1 MNINRWL
8 QVCLRLV
15 AVLILLAAVLG
26 SAPQHPVRAAGTR
39 YYVRVNGGSV
49 SNTGLSW
56 NNAFKYLQQAL
67 TVANSGDEIWVAA
80 GVYYPDDG
88 GPYPSD
94 SRNATFTLEDGV
106 AIYGGFAG
114 TETLLSQRN
123 IAVNITILS
132 GDVDNNDYNGDGNFI
147 SESVSDLVGS
157 NAYHVV
163 TTSGNDRTAVLDGFL
178 ITAGKADGNTDPL
191 NKGGGIFA
199 YQSSAALRNLAFSAS
214 YAGLGGGLVGVDCP
228 DLFLTQADFVN
239 NYAVTVGGGLAL
251 INSTLT
257 LTNVMFGGNEA
268 GSSGGGMDNSN
279 SIIGMENAVFMN
291 NQAPL
296 GGGIANRFNTRLGL
310 MNGTFSSN
318 YASSGGGGV
327 YNQNSHPNL
336 TNVTFTDNRSPVG
349 GGVYNLAS
357 NPTLLFNTF
366 LNNQADFGGG
376 LSNDNSR
383 PTIQF
388 SLFDGNYALDKGGA
402 IHNLLGSNLSLVTST
417 VRNNQAAA
425 GGGMFNYLSNPA
437 LTDVDFQNNQADSAS
452 LGGGGMF
459 NYSSSPVLSRVTF
472 SENTAS
478 NAGGGMYNY
487 LGSHPKLT
495 DVTFSGNNAQNGGG
509 MRNHSGNNR
518 PELNRVTFVGNEAS
532 FGGGMSNDNSAPQL
546 SNVTF
551 SGNYASHFGGGMLNY
566 QSSPLLWNVTFY
578 QNASEDPGGGLYNS
592 NGGLP
597 FLRNVILAG
606 SVNGDCV
613 NGPGG
618 VVAGE
623 YTLVQDSGANACG
636 AVNGFGFTVGVNPK
650 LGPLASNGGFT
661 QTHALLKDSPAID
674 AVLNNNCPNEDQR
687 GVTRPQKVNCDV
699 GAVEY
704 TDPLLV
710 FLPLV
715 RK

>member
-1 MNINRWL
+1 MKINRWL
-8 QVCLRLV
+8 QVCLRLA
-15 AVLILLAAVLG
+15 AVLFLLAAVLG
-26 SAPQHPVRAAGTR
+26 SAPRHPVRAAGTR
-39 YYVRVNGGSV
+39 YYVRGNGGSV
-49 SNTGLSW
+49 SNSGLSW

-67 TVANSGDEIWVAA
+67 TVANSGDEIWVAG

-88 GPYPSD
+88 GPYPLD

-114 TETLLSQRN
+114 TETLLSQRDFT
-123 IAVNITILS
+123 VNLTILS
-132 GDVDNNDYNGDGNFI
+132 GDVDNNDFNGDGNFI
-147 SESVSDLVGS
+147 AESIADIVGS

-163 TTSGNDRTAVLDGFL
+163 TTSGNASTAILDGFV

-191 NKGGGIFA
+191 NKGGGVYA
-199 YQSSAALRNLAFSAS
+199 YQSSATLRNLAFSAS
-214 YAGLGGGLVGVDCP
+214 YAGSGGGLVGVDCP
-228 DLFLTQADFVN
+228 ALSLMKADFVN
-239 NYAVTVGGGLAL
+239 NYAVFVGGGLAL
-251 INSTLT
+251 INSALT
-257 LTNVMFGGNEA
+257 LTDVMLGGNEA

-279 SIIGMENAVFMN
+279 STISINNAIFTDN
-291 NQAPL
+291 LAPL
-296 GGGIANRFNTRLGL
+296 GGAMANRFNSRVDLV
-310 MNGTFSSN
+310 NGTFSSN
-318 YASSGGGGV
+318 YASSGGGGI
-327 YNQNSHPNL
+327 YNQNSHPTL
-336 TNVTFTDNRSPVG
+336 SNVTFTDNRSLVG
-349 GGVYNLAS
+349 GGMYNQNS

-366 LNNQADFGGG
+366 RDNQADFGGG

-383 PTIQF
+383 PVIQF
-388 SLFDGNYALDKGGA
+388 GLFEGNYASDKGGA
-402 IHNLLGSNLSLVTST
+402 IHNLNGSNLSLLTTT

-425 GGGMFNYLSNPA
+425 GGGMYNYLSNPN
-437 LTDVDFQNNQADSAS
+437 LTSVDFQNNRADSAS

-472 SENTAS
+472 SGNTAS

-495 DVTFSGNNAQNGGG
+495 DVTFSGNTAQNGGG
-509 MRNHSGNNR
+509 MRNHSGNNQ
-518 PELNRVTFVGNEAS
+518 PELNRVTFVGNEAG
-532 FGGGMSNDNSAPQL
+532 FGGGMSNDNSAPRL
-546 SNVTF
+546 TNVTF

-636 AVNGFGFTVGVNPK
+636 AVNGFGFTVGVDPE

-687 GVTRPQKVNCDV
+687 GVTRPQKAYCDV